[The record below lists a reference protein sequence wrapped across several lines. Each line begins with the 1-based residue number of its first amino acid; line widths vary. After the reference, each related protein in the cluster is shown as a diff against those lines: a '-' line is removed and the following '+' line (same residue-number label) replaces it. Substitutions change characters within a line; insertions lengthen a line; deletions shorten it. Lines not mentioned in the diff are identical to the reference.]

1 MKGPTAVVLE
11 SLAMGKHP
19 KKTGGLL
26 TKSVAMKGQPTGL
39 EAGNRAWKPSVLT
52 LEQLYASSKSSD

>member
-39 EAGNRAWKPSVLT
+39 EARSLETFSSNPGTT
-52 LEQLYASSKSSD
+52 LCLKQKF